1 MEFSILLIFFLFLI
15 VIGIFLII
23 YSTLLK
29 IKNNKIFVT
38 LIPGLIFIIVG
49 VILFSLIFIGLSSV
63 CNEKIVIASIF
74 NEEPPD
80 YTNIS
85 LNEMSQFPSLE
96 KSIENN
102 KSIKISSDKE
112 WSLLWDKFDDYEF
125 YIKYNNEY
133 YPIRLAV
140 CD

>member
-1 MEFSILLIFFLFLI
+1 MGLILLLIFLLFLI
-15 VIGIFLII
+15 AIGIALTI
-23 YSTLLK
+23 YSIFFK
-29 IKNNKIFVT
+29 RKNKKIFVT

-63 CNEKIVIASIF
+63 CNEKIVMASIL

-102 KSIKISSDKE
+102 KSIKISSDEE
-112 WSLLWDKFDDYEF
+112 WDLLLEKFDDYNF
-125 YIKYNNEY
+125 YIKYLDEY
-133 YPIRLAV
+133 YLIKLKQ